1 MVVSM
6 TDWQRAD
13 RPRRR
18 IGGGV
23 EVHASIA
30 STNDRAL
37 ALLDEPGGEGRAVV
51 AEEQTAGRGRRGRD
65 WVSPPG
71 RNLMLSVAL
80 RPQIAAADAWQLAL
94 AAALAARS
102 ACATVAPVGLKWP
115 NDLVADDGAKL
126 GGLLLETTIDGDRV
140 TSAVIGVGINVN
152 WPRAEMPPDI
162 AAGATSLAELAGAP
176 IDRADLLASLLD
188 GLDAE
193 LVAVE
198 AGSSPV
204 ARYRE
209 VCATLGT
216 EVGVETAK
224 GRVEGLAVAIDD
236 GGELVIDT
244 AAGRVALTSGEIAR
258 VRSAAPA

>member
-1 MVVSM
+1 VGM
-6 TDWQRAD
+6 TEWQRAD

-18 IGGGV
+18 IGRSV
-23 EVHASIA
+23 EAHASIG
-30 STNDRAL
+30 STNDRAR
-37 ALLDEPGGEGRAVV
+37 AILDEAGGEGRAIV
-51 AEEQTAGRGRRGRD
+51 AEEQTAGRGRRGRA
-65 WVSPPG
+65 WISPPG
-71 RNLMLSVAL
+71 RNLTLSVAV
-80 RPQIAAADAWQLAL
+80 RPRIPAADAWQLAL

-102 ACATVAPVGLKWP
+102 ACATVAPVALKWP

-152 WPRAEMPPDI
+152 WPRAEMPPEI
-162 AAGATSLAELAGAP
+162 AAGATSLAELAGGP

-188 GLDAE
+188 ALDAE

-209 VCATLGT
+209 VCATLGNG
-216 EVGVETAK
+216 VGVETAT
-224 GRVEGLAVAIDD
+224 GRVEGRAVAIDD
-236 GGELVIDT
+236 GGELVIET
-244 AAGRVALTSGEIAR
+244 AAGRVALTSGEIVR
-258 VRSAAPA
+258 VRSGAPA

>member
-1 MVVSM
+1 MVVGM

-18 IGGGV
+18 IGRGV
-23 EVHASIA
+23 EAHASIA

-51 AEEQTAGRGRRGRD
+51 AEEQTAGRGRRGRA

-80 RPQIAAADAWQLAL
+80 RPLIAAADAWQLAL
-94 AAALAARS
+94 AAALAART
-102 ACATVAPVGLKWP
+102 ACATVAPVALKWP

-162 AAGATSLAELAGAP
+162 AGSATSLMELAGGP
-176 IDRADLLASLLD
+176 IDRPDLLASLLD
-188 GLDAE
+188 ALDAE

-204 ARYRE
+204 PRYRE

-216 EVGVETAK
+216 EVGVETAT
-224 GRVEGLAVAIDD
+224 GRVEGLAVAIAD
-236 GGELVIDT
+236 GGELVIET
-244 AAGRVALTSGEIAR
+244 AAGRVAMSGGEIVR
-258 VRSAAPA
+258 VRSGAPA

>member
-1 MVVSM
+1 MSM

-18 IGGGV
+18 VGRGV
-23 EVHASIA
+23 EAHASIG
-30 STNDRAL
+30 STNDRAR
-37 ALLDEPGGEGRAVV
+37 ALLLEPDGEGRAIVT
-51 AEEQTAGRGRRGRD
+51 EEQTAGRGRRGRT
-65 WVSPPG
+65 WISPPG
-71 RNLMLSVAL
+71 RNLMVSVAV
-80 RPQIAAADAWQLAL
+80 RPRISATDAWQLAL

-102 ACATVAPVGLKWP
+102 ACAALVPVALKWP
-115 NDLVADDGAKL
+115 NDLVSDEGAKV

-140 TSAVIGVGINVN
+140 TSAVIGIGINVN

-162 AAGATSLAELAGAP
+162 AEHATSIVELAGVP

-188 GLDAE
+188 ALDSE

-198 AGSSPV
+198 VGTSPV

-216 EVGVETAK
+216 DVAVDTAT
-224 GRVEGLAVAIDD
+224 GRVEGRAIGIDD
-236 GGELVIDT
+236 RGALVLET
-244 AAGRVALTSGEIAR
+244 AGGRVELTSGEIVR
-258 VRSAAPA
+258 VRSGAPA